1 MFGRRVSVRAAAA
14 LAFAFCFAG
23 LVHAQS
29 APATKH
35 VFFRVT
41 AAPSLNAPVSGRLL
55 IFLKPGSGDK
65 AVTISEFRPTETWVC
80 AREIHD
86 LAPGAS
92 VDVDAD
98 EIAYPKHFSE
108 LSAGNY
114 EAQAVLDVNHS
125 YNYGGR
131 APEDWVSS
139 VVNLTNW
146 QPGTGNEPALTLDGH
161 AQENSARAGMLAKVK
176 QEATPDVARR
186 EEFESPLLTRFWGK
200 PMKIR
205 AWAIL
210 PPGYSDHG
218 KKTYPTAYW
227 THGFGGNLEYSLFTG
242 MAIHDRMKKGQ
253 MPPMIWVML
262 DESIAEGTH
271 EFADSVNDGPWGAA
285 LTSEFIPWLESKY
298 RMDARRD
305 GRFVQGHSSGGWA
318 SLQLE
323 VNYPR
328 VFGGTWS
335 TSPDPS
341 DFHDFTGIDLY
352 APHANAFH
360 RPDGTPYPIERD
372 HGKVL
377 ATFEQFTELEDVLG
391 PYGGQVASFDWV
403 FSPKGKSGAPEQ
415 MFDHVTGDV
424 HPEVVAYWHDHYD
437 LANVVATH
445 WAERGKDLKGRIH
458 LYVGTADTFYLD
470 GAAHKFEAVLN
481 KLGADP
487 HFTYIPDRTHFDL
500 YMVGKDRMG
509 LFDEIGAQMWA
520 VARPHQPWKPAAQPA
535 SATK

>member
-1 MFGRRVSVRAAAA
+1 MFCRRVAAHAAAA
-14 LAFAFCFAG
+14 LVFALCTAASIS
-23 LVHAQS
+23 AQK
-29 APATKH
+29 APAPEH

-41 AAPSLNAPVSGRLL
+41 VAPTLTAPVSGRLI
-55 IFLKPGSGDK
+55 IFLKPGFGDK
-65 AVTISEFRPTETWVC
+65 EVTISEFRPTETWVC
-80 AREIHD
+80 AREIRD

-92 VDVDAD
+92 VEVDAN
-98 EIAYPKHFSE
+98 EISYPKKFST
-108 LSAGNY
+108 LPAGNY
-114 EAQAVLDVNHS
+114 EAQAVLDVDHS

-131 APEDWVSS
+131 APDDWVSS
-139 VVNLTNW
+139 VLNLANW
-146 QPGTGNEPALTLDGH
+146 QPGTGDEPVLVLSQH
-161 AQENSARAGMLAKVK
+161 AQENPARAGMLAKVK
-176 QEATPDVARR
+176 NEATPDVARR
-186 EEFESPLLTRFWGK
+186 EEFQSRLLTQFWGK

-205 AWAIL
+205 AWVVL
-210 PPGYSDHG
+210 PPGYSDHS
-218 KKTYPTAYW
+218 KKTYPTVYW
-227 THGFGGNLEYSLFTG
+227 THGFGGNLDYSLFTG

-262 DESIAEGTH
+262 DESCPEGTH
-271 EFADSVNDGPWGAA
+271 EFADSANDGPWGAA
-285 LTSEFIPWLESKY
+285 LTKEFIPYLESKY

-323 VNYPR
+323 VNYPK

-360 RPDGTPYPIERD
+360 RPDGTAYPIERD

-377 ATFEQFTELEDVLG
+377 ATFEQFTHLEDVLG

-403 FSPKGKSGAPEQ
+403 FSPKSKSGAPEQ
-415 MFDHVTGDV
+415 MFDHVTGDI
-424 HPEVVAYWHDHYD
+424 HPDVVAYWHDHYD
-437 LANVVATH
+437 LANVVSTH

-500 YMVGKDRMG
+500 YGVGKDRMG

-520 VARPHQPWKPAAQPA
+520 VARPHHPWKPAAQPPSA
-535 SATK
+535 SK